1 MAATTVKSK
10 VSTTAPV
17 VDTPDLATLQA
28 QLAAAEERAAIL
40 EKAMAN
46 GVRLDNWYDEEPRS
60 WKVTSGKAKG
70 ETVANR
76 WQGYR
81 VIGEGTV
88 RIAFVV
94 GPQGG
99 LKIETCDPKTGWGH
113 GGIRIDADNAQTIL
127 DYLSGE
133 DYAADVQ
140 RAIDSGKMA
149 A

>member
-1 MAATTVKSK
+1 MKAK
-10 VSTTAPV
+10 VSTAAPV
-17 VDTPDLATLQA
+17 VETVDVEALQA
-28 QLAAAEERAAIL
+28 QLAEAKERAAIL
-40 EKAMAN
+40 ERAMAN
-46 GVRLDNWYDEEPRS
+46 GVRLDNWYDEPVRT
-60 WKVTSGKAKG
+60 WVVTSGKAKG
-70 ETVANR
+70 EKVSNR

-88 RIAFVV
+88 RFAFVV

-127 DYLSGE
+127 DYLASD
-133 DYAADVQ
+133 DYAGDVQ

-149 A
+149 G